1 MQKSSFLLYSNLILS
16 LHIVYELNSWP
27 RNQTNTF
34 PIKKC
39 LFGIVKLI
47 RHTIKSKCTY
57 NGQGTAFDGKVHWFL
72 VMTLLEMLWYL
83 VLIIFNYLI
92 VIIKKSWFL
101 VLGEGPTY
109 GINDNTG
116 VAERHWY

>member
-1 MQKSSFLLYSNLILS
+1 MQKSSFLLYSNLTLS

-47 RHTIKSKCTY
+47 RNTIKTKCTY
-57 NGQGTAFDGKVHWFL
+57 NGQGTAFDG
-72 VMTLLEMLWYL
+72 EGS
-83 VLIIFNYLI
+83 LIFGNDFTRNVVIF
-92 VIIKKSWFL
+92 
-101 VLGEGPTY
+101 
-109 GINDNTG
+109 G
-116 VAERHWY
+116 VNNI